1 MWFTLSEW
9 GKQYIWWRI
18 SWLFPNGSRWPRRT
32 KGFDHSY
39 QISLGSFPGSIGLQ
53 HTYLCLNKG
62 RLTFSADVEEYCLF
76 DSVLEPDVGSMPD
89 QQLDEFFWVIVAIS
103 EHCIEEGWLVGLRM
117 EFVYYIWWI
126 VFKGLFDC
134 FDVAGWRWLYAAVIE
149 AMKALK
155 VSSETPSPYKAI
167 GGNIMILSCKQQ
179 TFLNPYSYPILTKFS
194 SIMLLSILSFV
205 EYINYQEC
213 ARQRNDS
220 RSSS

>member
-1 MWFTLSEW
+1 M
-9 GKQYIWWRI
+9 
-18 SWLFPNGSRWPRRT
+18 
-32 KGFDHSY
+32 
-39 QISLGSFPGSIGLQ
+39 
-53 HTYLCLNKG
+53 
-62 RLTFSADVEEYCLF
+62 
-76 DSVLEPDVGSMPD
+76 
-89 QQLDEFFWVIVAIS
+89 
-103 EHCIEEGWLVGLRM
+103 
-117 EFVYYIWWI
+117 
-126 VFKGLFDC
+126 
-134 FDVAGWRWLYAAVIE
+134 IE